1 MAKNLSLEGV
11 RPEAAER
18 IGPFFEEALEKRGD
32 AVHSLHIVGSAITE
46 DFNPKRSDI
55 NSVIVLKERD
65 LNFFEFLAPMGK
77 KYGKKRLAPPVVLTL
92 DFIRRSADVFP
103 IEFLTYK
110 LIHKAVWGEDIFSA
124 IQINKKDLRSQCER
138 ELKSKLVGLG
148 EGYISSKGDKK
159 TLVEGYI
166 RYMVNYIP
174 LFRGII
180 HLAGKEP
187 PVARLDV
194 IKALPAATG
203 VNTDVFERV
212 YRAKASIARFSKE
225 DLKGIFEDY
234 YEATERLAGFID
246 EIAL

>member
-1 MAKNLSLEGV
+1 MQSLSLEGV

-18 IGPFFEEALEKRGD
+18 IGPFFRDVLERQGG
-32 AVHSLHIVGSAITE
+32 AVHSLHIVGSAMTE

-65 LNFFEFLAPMGK
+65 LSFFEFLAPVGK
-77 KYGKKRLAPPVVLTL
+77 KYGKKRLAPPLVLTL

-110 LIHKAVWGEDIFSA
+110 LIHKTVCGEDIFEVLPV
-124 IQINKKDLRSQCER
+124 NKKDLRSQCER

-148 EGYISSKGDKK
+148 EGYISAKGERK
-159 TLVEGYI
+159 TLIEGYI
-166 RYMVNYIP
+166 RYMANYIP

-180 HLAGKEP
+180 YLTGKEP
-187 PVARLDV
+187 PTARLDV
-194 IKALPAATG
+194 IKALSGATG

-212 YRAKASIARFSKE
+212 YMAKSKGEKFSGAA
-225 DLKGIFEDY
+225 LKNIFEEY

-246 EIAL
+246 EITL